1 MSVFTY
7 EATSKQGQKVT
18 GTREAETRDDV
29 ANFLHDQGLVVIT
42 INENVGIDFKKL
54 GSIQV
59 GGIPLTERVIFV
71 KQLSTMLSAG
81 LPIIQ
86 ALDILVQ
93 QTKNSSLKDKLAR
106 VYKSVE
112 AGTSL
117 AESFKKDKTIFNDL
131 ELSLLVAGEKSGTLN
146 EIMAQIAIDMEKS
159 KSLRGK
165 IIGAMIYPII
175 ILVVMAIVLVV
186 MLVFMIP
193 SVKGLYSDFGV
204 SELPGVTQFLVNISE
219 AVTNPFTAIIIV
231 LVIVFTVLGVR
242 YYYTTYQGRRAI
254 DRLLLKIPIFGPLL
268 NKVQIT
274 QFARLLSLLMK
285 SGVPIVDAMR
295 TVANALGNSIYKD
308 LIQQAADEVLKGN
321 PMAIPLAKDDVIPLV
336 MLKMVATGEETGK
349 LDKVLSDMAA
359 YYEAEVD
366 ETTSNLTKL
375 MEPFILLTVGVLVGF
390 MAIAIY
396 LPLYSI
402 GQYIQ

>member
-1 MSVFTY
+1 
-7 EATSKQGQKVT
+7 
-18 GTREAETRDDV
+18 
-29 ANFLHDQGLVVIT
+29 
-42 INENVGIDFKKL
+42 
-54 GSIQV
+54 
-59 GGIPLTERVIFV
+59 
-71 KQLSTMLSAG
+71 
-81 LPIIQ
+81 
-86 ALDILVQ
+86 
-93 QTKNSSLKDKLAR
+93 
-106 VYKSVE
+106 
-112 AGTSL
+112 
-117 AESFKKDKTIFNDL
+117 
-131 ELSLLVAGEKSGTLN
+131 
-146 EIMAQIAIDMEKS
+146 
-159 KSLRGK
+159 
-165 IIGAMIYPII
+165 
-175 ILVVMAIVLVV
+175 MAIVLVV

>member
-7 EATSKQGQKVT
+7 EATSRQGQRVT
-18 GTREAETRDDV
+18 GTREAESRDDV
-29 ANFLHDQGLVVIT
+29 ATFLHDQGLVVIT
-42 INENVGIDFKKL
+42 ISENVGIDFKKL
-54 GSIQV
+54 GSIQI
-59 GGIPLTERVIFV
+59 GGIPLSERVIFV

-117 AESFKKDKTIFNDL
+117 AEAFKKDKTIFNNL

-146 EIMAQIAIDMEKS
+146 EIMAQIAVDMEKS

-165 IIGAMIYPII
+165 IIGAMIYPVII
-175 ILVVMAIVLVV
+175 MVVMVIVLIV
-186 MLVFMIP
+186 MLVFMVP
-193 SVKGLYSDFGV
+193 SVKSLYADFGV
-204 SELPGVTQFLVNISE
+204 SELPGITQFLVNISE
-219 AVTNPFTAIIIV
+219 AVTNPFGAIAIILIIIFSIV
-231 LVIVFTVLGVR
+231 GLR
-242 YYYTTYQGRRAI
+242 YYYATYQGRRAI
-254 DRLLLKIPIFGPLL
+254 DRLLLKMPVFGSLL

-285 SGVPIVDAMR
+285 SGVPIVESMR
-295 TVANALGNSIYKD
+295 TVADAIGNTIYKD
-308 LIQQAADEVLKGN
+308 LILQAADEVLKGN
-321 PMAIPLAKDDVIPLV
+321 PMAVPLAKDNIMPLV
-336 MLKMVATGEETGK
+336 MLKMIATGEETGK

-359 YYEAEVD
+359 YYEAEVE

-375 MEPFILLTVGVLVGF
+375 MEPFILLTVGVMVGF

>member
-1 MSVFTY
+1 MSIFNY
-7 EATSKQGQKVT
+7 EATTRQGKKVT
-18 GTREAETRDDV
+18 GTRESENSDDV
-29 ANFLHDQGLVVIT
+29 ANFLHDQGLVVIS

-54 GSIQV
+54 SSIQV
-59 GGIPLTERVIFV
+59 GGIPLAEKSIFV

-93 QTKNSSLKDKLAR
+93 QTKNASLKEKLTK

-112 AGTSL
+112 SGTSL
-117 AESFKKDKTIFNDL
+117 ADAFQKDKTIFNDL
-131 ELSLLVAGEKSGTLN
+131 QISLIVAGEKSGTLN
-146 EIMAQIAIDMEKS
+146 EIMAQIAIDMEKA

-165 IIGAMIYPII
+165 IVGAMIYPII
-175 ILVVMAIVLVV
+175 IFIVMGIVLVV

-193 SVKGLYSDFGV
+193 SVQSLYHDFGV
-204 SELPGVTQFLVNISE
+204 TQLPGVTQILVDLS
-219 AVTNPFTAIIIV
+219 ATVTNPFFLIVAIISIVAIV
-231 LVIVFTVLGVR
+231 LGGR
-242 YYYTTYQGRRAI
+242 YYYSTYQGRRVL
-254 DRLLLKIPIFGPLL
+254 DKLTLKIPIFGPLIG
-268 NKVQIT
+268 KVQIT

-285 SGVPIVDAMR
+285 SGVPIVDALR
-295 TVANALGNSIYKD
+295 TVANALGNSVFKD
-308 LIQQAADEVLKGN
+308 VVLSAADEVLKGN
-321 PMAIPLAKDDVIPLV
+321 SIAVPLAKDNVFPLV
-336 MLKMVATGEETGK
+336 MLKMIATGEETGK
-349 LDKVLSDMAA
+349 LDKVTADMAA

-375 MEPFILLTVGVLVGF
+375 MEPFILLVVGVLVAF

-396 LPLYSI
+396 LPIYSI